1 VLASVRNR
9 FHVGES
15 VSSEHNAM
23 QLNPEPDFADQVS
36 PPGGDWVKREV
47 FQRTLVLAAAAHK
60 LKTPLA
66 VITGYTDFL
75 LGNNAGPLTEMQKNV
90 LVEMQQNGVRLQRFI
105 ENFLNFSAL
114 ESGRFE
120 VKKELGDVN
129 QCVEESF
136 GRWKGLYAERGTGL
150 ELSLHPGL
158 PHIAFDCLR
167 VQHIL
172 CNLLENALKFT
183 PAGGHVKV
191 RTQPHK
197 WDRRKVRGT
206 LSFPNNRRSCDA
218 GTFECVRIDVIDDG
232 PGIPPEY
239 HEEIFQEFL
248 RIQHDPPLPGIGLG
262 LAIARKLTEAHGGK
276 IWVES
281 KVNEGST
288 FSVLLPMVSV
298 ESR

>member
-1 VLASVRNR
+1 
-9 FHVGES
+9 
-15 VSSEHNAM
+15 VSSERSAM
-23 QLNPEPDFADQVS
+23 QVNPESDLTEQVS

-47 FQRTLVLAAAAHK
+47 FQRTLVLAAAAHQ

-66 VITGYTDFL
+66 VISGYTDFL

-90 LVEMQQNGVRLQRFI
+90 LQEMQQNAVRLQRFI

-129 QCVEESF
+129 QCVEDSF
-136 GRWKGLYAERGTGL
+136 ERWKGLYAERGTQL
-150 ELSLHPGL
+150 ELSLYRGL
-158 PHIAFDCLR
+158 PQIAFDCLR

-172 CNLLENALKFT
+172 SNLLENALKFT
-183 PAGGHVKV
+183 PAGGQVKV
-191 RTQPHK
+191 RTCPHR

-206 LSFPNNRRSCDA
+206 LSFPNDRRTCDS
-218 GTFECVRIDVIDDG
+218 GTFECVRIDVSDNG
-232 PGIPPEY
+232 PGISPEY
-239 HEEIFQEFL
+239 HEKIFEEFSQ
-248 RIQHDPPLPGIGLG
+248 IQHDPPVPGMGLG
-262 LAIARKLTEAHGGK
+262 LAIARKLTAAHGGK

-281 KVNEGST
+281 TLGEGST

>member
-1 VLASVRNR
+1 
-9 FHVGES
+9 
-15 VSSEHNAM
+15 VSSEHSAM
-23 QLNPEPDFADQVS
+23 QVNPESDLTDQVS
-36 PPGGDWVKREV
+36 PPGGNWVKREV
-47 FQRTLVLAAAAHK
+47 FQRTLVLAAAAHQ

-90 LVEMQQNGVRLQRFI
+90 LLEMQQNAVRLQRFI

-114 ESGRFE
+114 ESGKFE
-120 VKKELGDVN
+120 VKKEPGDVN
-129 QCVEESF
+129 QCVEEAF
-136 GRWKGLYAERGTGL
+136 DRWKGLYAERGTGL

-158 PHIAFDCLR
+158 PQIAFDNLR

-183 PAGGHVKV
+183 PAGGHVKM
-191 RTQPHK
+191 RTSPHI
-197 WDRRKVRGT
+197 WDRRKQRRT
-206 LSFPNNRRSCDA
+206 LSFPNDRRICDS
-218 GTFECVRIDVIDDG
+218 GTPGCVRIDVSDNG
-232 PGIPPEY
+232 PGISPEY
-239 HEEIFQEFL
+239 HEKIFEEFSQ
-248 RIQHDPPLPGIGLG
+248 IHQDPPVPGMGLG

-281 KVNEGST
+281 TVGEGST